1 MICVKTKI
9 CSLCNE
15 EKNIDE
21 YYYNKSRKKYFSKC
35 KECINKETLQRYKNN
50 RKKIKIQKQEYY
62 KKNKEKLLQKS
73 KENYYNNL
81 DNKKEQSRKY
91 YYKNKD
97 RRNEYSKKYNEEH
110 QEEIKKQRHNNY
122 IQNKECIKERQHKY
136 YNEHKEERKD
146 YYKRYR
152 EKKENKIKINNYIK
166 QKKENDKLYEYK
178 DRLRHLIKVSISKM
192 GYTKKSKTY
201 EILGCDFDTAY
212 THLLKTYKDN
222 YGDEYDFKQKVHI
235 DHIIPISTAKTEE
248 EVNKLNHYTN
258 LQLLKQKDNLS
269 KSNHLDWIL
278 ERK

>member
-1 MICVKTKI
+1 MEKKV
-9 CSLCNE
+9 CSLCKL
-15 EKNIDE
+15 EKNISDF
-21 YYYNKSRKKYFSKC
+21 YFNNTRKKPTSRC
-35 KECINKETLQRYKNN
+35 KECLNILALNRYN
-50 RKKIKIQKQEYY
+50 
-62 KKNKEKLLQKS
+62 KNKEKIKQYKKEYYMKNKEKILLNS
-73 KENYYNNL
+73 KENYVDNL
-81 DNKKEQSRKY
+81 DYKKEQSKEY
-91 YYKNKD
+91 YYKNKIKK
-97 RRNEYSKKYNEEH
+97 NEYSKKYNEEH
-110 QEEIKKQRHNNY
+110 KEEIKIQRHNNY
-122 IQNKECIKERQHKY
+122 IQNKEHIKERQSKY
-136 YNEHKEERKD
+136 YTEHKEERID

-166 QKKENDKLYEYK
+166 QKKENDKLFEYK

-212 THLLKTYKDN
+212 THLLQTYKDN
-222 YGDEYDFKQKVHI
+222 YGEEYDFVQKVHI

-258 LQLLKQKDNLS
+258 LQLLKAEDNLT